1 MRLEAEEVFYYMR
14 DNHTFR
20 RLDSDIATALVQIE
34 EELEAGWTSG
44 MLCSSNSGTPT
55 VHSDYKRDKA
65 YFLKQ
70 CRELM
75 QASGNNIDVS
85 AKAP

>member
-1 MRLEAEEVFYYMR
+1 MPLEANGVFYYMR

-20 RLDSDIATALVQIE
+20 RLDSDVETALAQIE

-44 MLCSSNSGTPT
+44 MLCSSDRGAPT
-55 VHSDYKRDKA
+55 IHSDYKRDKA

-75 QASGNNIDVS
+75 LATINN
-85 AKAP
+85 KAP